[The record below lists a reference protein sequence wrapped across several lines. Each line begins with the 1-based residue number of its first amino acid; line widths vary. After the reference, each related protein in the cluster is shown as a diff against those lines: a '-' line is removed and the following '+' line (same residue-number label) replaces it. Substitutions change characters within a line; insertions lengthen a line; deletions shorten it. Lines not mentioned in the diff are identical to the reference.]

1 MRSAAR
7 AAAIVAL
14 GVAAG
19 CEAPR
24 CSCERPT
31 RGLLDPAGPA
41 VRSFDG
47 VTLLDPG
54 QEPRVPLRVSRW
66 AGFRYRAHMETSG
79 SFGLEGQAIAAG
91 PTLSLAVDVE
101 VLRGLG
107 DPIELRA
114 DGGVIRAI
122 EERLTVRDLSL
133 TAAEASAAERE
144 SWNLGLAAL
153 RETTLLQQT
162 SEAGEVIGLEGEL
175 VGGRAPT
182 PEVQRA
188 LGDSLELQK
197 HFPFRFPEQPVGVGA
212 SWRFREH
219 IRPRGVQAVQVA
231 DVRLRALDPETVT
244 LQVVVRQEAARQ
256 DVPHPLDPRLTAVLE
271 QYRGDAE
278 GQLVVERETGLPVSA
293 RLVGTV
299 RLTMSGEVGGRPER
313 AAFLMA
319 TVTTLRTTLEDAG
332 AGDAAP

>member
-1 MRSAAR
+1 
-7 AAAIVAL
+7 
-14 GVAAG
+14 
-19 CEAPR
+19 
-24 CSCERPT
+24 
-31 RGLLDPAGPA
+31 

-47 VTLLDPG
+47 VTLLEPG

-66 AGFRYRAHMETSG
+66 AGLRYRADVETSG

-91 PTLSLAVDVE
+91 PTLSLGVDVE

-122 EERLTVRDLSL
+122 EERLTVRHASL
-133 TAAEASAAERE
+133 ASPDASAAERE
-144 SWNLGLAAL
+144 LWNRGLAAL
-153 RETTLLQQT
+153 PETTLLQQT
-162 SEAGEVIGLEGEL
+162 SEAGEVISLEGEL
-175 VGGRAPT
+175 VGGRVPS

-188 LGDSLELQK
+188 LTDSLEMQR

-219 IRPRGVQAVQVA
+219 IRPRGVEAVQVA
-231 DVRLRALDPETVT
+231 DVRLRTLDSETVT

-256 DVPHPLDPRLTAVLE
+256 DVPHPLDARLTAVLE

-278 GQLVVERETGLPVSA
+278 GQLVVQRETGLPLTA

-299 RLTMSGEVGGRPER
+299 RLAMSGAVAGRIER
-313 AAFLMA
+313 AAFVMA
-319 TVTTLRTTLEDAG
+319 TVTTLRTRFDDAG
-332 AGDAAP
+332 AGDTGR